1 MAPCVAMTKPRE
13 HTARGVMASRLL
25 TPAGLGLALMCF
37 LVGFLAVSCG
47 TPGGYGRAGQGGTT
61 TYTGLDL
68 AAATPPTVTGG
79 VLHGEVAGR
88 SDDLGW
94 HPVILLAAIAIA
106 VGMVAGAG
114 RFRLR
119 RHVVVG
125 STAAAIVL
133 LVAGE
138 ITARDRLVDQVAAQV
153 ARPLPAGRT
162 PGDYVSVASGFTGA
176 LLLTGTVLVCYVVA
190 HLRRRSANKR
200 EPVT

>member
-1 MAPCVAMTKPRE
+1 MTEPRE
-13 HTARGVMASRLL
+13 QPARPNTASRLL
-25 TPAGLGLALMCF
+25 TPAGLALALMCF

-47 TPGGYGRAGQGGTT
+47 TPGGYGRTGQGGTT

-68 AAATPPTVTGG
+68 ATGTPPTITNG
-79 VLHGEVAGR
+79 VLHGAVAGR

-119 RHVVVG
+119 RHMVAG
-125 STAAAIVL
+125 ATSAAIVL

-153 ARPLPAGRT
+153 QRPLPQGRT
-162 PGDYVSVASGFTGA
+162 PADYVSVASGFVGA
-176 LLLTGTVLVCYVVA
+176 LLLTGTVLGCYAVA
-190 HLRRRSANKR
+190 HLKRRVADRR
-200 EPVT
+200 ERVT